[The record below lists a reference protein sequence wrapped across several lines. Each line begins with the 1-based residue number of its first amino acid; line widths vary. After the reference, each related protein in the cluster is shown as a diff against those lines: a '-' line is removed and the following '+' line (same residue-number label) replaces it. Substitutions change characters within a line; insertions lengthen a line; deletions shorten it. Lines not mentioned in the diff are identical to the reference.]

1 MFGIPKA
8 ITNATTSKGKLAK
21 LGCRLRMEDVI
32 GRDPETGAVVS
43 VVMGQFPLNG
53 RCTVWYGIDWSDHPD
68 PRLRERGFTLTN
80 PEEYSSASG
89 ASSEYGRRVANSRR
103 RGLVPLDATESLVK
117 KERPARTFRK
127 GERADPGDIAQA
139 PFSDAT
145 MGGQR
150 ILEIVY
156 DSRASKQEGRP
167 VYHASLTDGGLA
179 KDYDP
184 VTGLYDIALNRYDRD
199 ISDIRSRSQKV
210 YTPEP
215 PLDKIYGIDDDPYED
230 IRPNSTDWARYFE
243 GKAGNPIKEF
253 TQISS
258 ALGGL
263 FSGLSNTKP
272 AKARRRKGP
281 KASHSAKPGS
291 YDLGYVGGDTCVCP
305 RCHVAV
311 KGVDASYEVGHPGHF
326 RFRQTCPT
334 CGSKLS
340 WQDDIWVVDMET
352 GEPVDIVWTSS
363 DGDWAILGYF
373 PGAGTIW
380 YDDAIGIV
388 EVLWPYDDNVLAVF
402 LLKDG
407 TIKWGFDDDD
417 DFGFPPEVVAQAEA
431 MLATEYAKYT
441 GGRGTVT
448 SKRTKPAKSGA
459 RRHPRKK
466 QGGRL

>member
-8 ITNATTSKGKLAK
+8 ITN
-21 LGCRLRMEDVI
+21 
-32 GRDPETGAVVS
+32 
-43 VVMGQFPLNG
+43 
-53 RCTVWYGIDWSDHPD
+53 
-68 PRLRERGFTLTN
+68 
-80 PEEYSSASG
+80 
-89 ASSEYGRRVANSRR
+89 
-103 RGLVPLDATESLVK
+103 
-117 KERPARTFRK
+117 
-127 GERADPGDIAQA
+127 
-139 PFSDAT
+139 
-145 MGGQR
+145 
-150 ILEIVY
+150 
-156 DSRASKQEGRP
+156 
-167 VYHASLTDGGLA
+167 
-179 KDYDP
+179 
-184 VTGLYDIALNRYDRD
+184 
-199 ISDIRSRSQKV
+199 
-210 YTPEP
+210 
-215 PLDKIYGIDDDPYED
+215 
-230 IRPNSTDWARYFE
+230 
-243 GKAGNPIKEF
+243 
-253 TQISS
+253 
-258 ALGGL
+258 
-263 FSGLSNTKP
+263 TKP
-272 AKARRRKGP
+272 SKARRGKGP
-281 KASHSAKPGS
+281 RASHSAKPGS

-305 RCHVAV
+305 RCHTAV

-326 RFRQTCPT
+326 RFRKTCPT

-373 PGAGTIW
+373 PGTGTIW